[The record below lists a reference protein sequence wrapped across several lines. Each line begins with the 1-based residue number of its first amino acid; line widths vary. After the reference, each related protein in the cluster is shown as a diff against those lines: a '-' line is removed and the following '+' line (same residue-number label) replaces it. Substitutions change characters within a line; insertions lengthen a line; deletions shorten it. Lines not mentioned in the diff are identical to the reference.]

1 MVHLRSVHL
10 RAGLLA
16 SSVLAVLLMFSPLP
30 LDAKTIDSDKVLV
43 VLLHAQ
49 SCRTWCKEVRPVLEE
64 IKKDYKDE
72 KVVIHEL
79 DITDEQL
86 SDTKDLAK
94 KLGVASFI
102 PAAMDSVPCV
112 GIFTPE
118 RRLVGEL
125 TGPQKKSTYKK
136 YIDRALKEA
145 KKGA

>member
-1 MVHLRSVHL
+1 MLRRVHLKV
-10 RAGLLA
+10 GLLL
-16 SSVLAVLLMFSPLP
+16 STLLAIFLMLAQLP
-30 LDAKTIDSDKVLV
+30 ADAKNVDSDKVLV

-86 SDTKDLAK
+86 PDTKDLAK